1 MEQPDRPLGV
11 TRWGRFLIQ
20 AASVTAFLALWEII
34 ARLGVFPPYLLP
46 APSTVA
52 GTFADQLWAGNIARL
67 LSHSLRHYALGLV
80 FGVSLGVLL
89 GLCLAWSRRL
99 ELVLDPVI
107 ALLRPIPPLAWI
119 PFAIIWFGIT
129 TQAAAFL
136 ISLGAFYIT
145 LYSTYGG
152 VKGIDW
158 RLVEVARTLGEQ
170 SSWKIVRRVVIPA
183 ALPAI
188 LTGIRTSLG
197 QGWMTVVAAEMFG
210 IQGIGLKMLEAA
222 GLLAMDVV
230 IAYMAVI
237 GLVYFVIDRTFLTM
251 EARLLRWR

>member
-1 MEQPDRPLGV
+1 MVQATSVAG
-11 TRWGRFLIQ
+11 FL
-20 AASVTAFLALWEII
+20 VVWEVI
-34 ARLGVFPPYLLP
+34 ARLGFFPPYLLP
-46 APSTVA
+46 APTTMA
-52 GTFADQLWAGNIARL
+52 NTFVEQLLNGNIPRL

-80 FGVSLGVLL
+80 WGISIGLLL
-89 GLCLAWSRRL
+89 GLVLAWSRRI
-99 ELVLDPVI
+99 EMVLDPII

-158 RLVEVARTLGEQ
+158 RLVEVARTLGEE
-170 SSWKIVRRVVIPA
+170 SNWKIVCRVVVPA

-230 IAYMAVI
+230 MAYMAVI
-237 GLVYFVIDRTFLTM
+237 GLVYFAIDRAFLM
-251 EARLLRWR
+251 LEARLLRWR

>member
-1 MEQPDRPLGV
+1 MKGNPVLGKS
-11 TRWGRFLIQ
+11 RLGRTVVQCTSVAGFLG
-20 AASVTAFLALWEII
+20 LWEGL
-34 ARLGVFPPYLLP
+34 AWLGLFPPYLLP
-46 APSTVA
+46 APTAVA
-52 GTFADQLWAGNIARL
+52 TTFVDQIGNGNIPRL
-67 LSHSLRHYALGLV
+67 LGYSLRHYALGLIW
-80 FGVSLGVLL
+80 GVSLGVLL
-89 GLCLAWSRRL
+89 GLCMAWSRQL
-99 ELVLDPVI
+99 ELVLDPII

-158 RLVEVARTLGEQ
+158 RLVDVARTLGDQ
-170 SSWKIVRRVVIPA
+170 SNWGIIRRIVIPA

-222 GLLAMDVV
+222 GLLSMDVV
-230 IAYMAVI
+230 MAYMAVI
-237 GLVYFVIDRTFLTM
+237 GLVYFGIDHTFRTV
-251 EARLLRWR
+251 EDRLLRWR